1 MYGQEET
8 SRCVASF
15 CFTRP
20 GNKRVAFHSM
30 GMDLT
35 CNLTCMIIRIQD
47 AVKSHRYPRSVCSA
61 LIGVL
66 LLFSEGHRLHNPPLP
81 LIFYSQCFPFCLA
94 LQVTANI
101 IFLVR
106 CWFFQEIFYQPR
118 LLTYC
123 SLLCRCFNQCFP
135 PITAAPP
142 SPFPYITPLNGL
154 SEYIVQY
161 CILFFSCAS
170 GR

>member
-1 MYGQEET
+1 M
-8 SRCVASF
+8 ASF

-35 CNLTCMIIRIQD
+35 CNPTCMIIRIQD

-142 SPFPYITPLNGL
+142 PFPVYYPVERPFRI
-154 SEYIVQY
+154 Y
-161 CILFFSCAS
+161 CTVLYFIFFMCKRAVT
-170 GR
+170 